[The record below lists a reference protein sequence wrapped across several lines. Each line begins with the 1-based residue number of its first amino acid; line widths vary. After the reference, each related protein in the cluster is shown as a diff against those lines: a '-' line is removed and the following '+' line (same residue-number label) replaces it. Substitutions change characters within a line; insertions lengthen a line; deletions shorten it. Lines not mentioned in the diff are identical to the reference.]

1 MLSVLMPVYNVEKY
15 LQKTL
20 DCVAA
25 QTFTDFEVIMV
36 DDGSTDQSGA
46 ICDAFCEKDKRF
58 RVIHTPNAG
67 VSAAR
72 NRCLQ
77 EAKGEYLYFM
87 DSDDLILPES
97 FEELFAALFA
107 HQADM
112 SAGNVFY
119 TDNQGNP
126 LDHLNMHCPVKDEI
140 ITGEEYLRKL
150 CEPYSNFYC
159 TLWNK
164 IYKREVFDGIN
175 FPVGKINE
183 DEARIHEIIYNCKKI
198 VISRKCYYTY
208 IKHPASIT
216 GSQFSLKNLDRED
229 AFIERALFFE
239 KHALPELAQMTA
251 LNALDSA
258 IVTFAKCVRGG
269 MYYGKV
275 KARLHEDFDFFF
287 SRARQVK
294 NINLKQRKVLT
305 IGWVVLHFPDI
316 YAKYVEFLAKVSDMG
331 FGQAFKDEVY
341 NFILAC
347 FACLPTKDVIVFESH
362 PEMACNTYPVYRY
375 LLEKGL
381 NEKYTFVWLTE
392 RKARYQNFPEK
403 NVRFLTDAPHARTVL
418 EKLKYMKTIATARGL
433 VYSNRLLGVYGKD
446 RLSLCLEH
454 GMPLKRSNGTYCIN
468 NRCTASLCE
477 SEFFADVF
485 SEDFRVDKDKLIY
498 MGFPRND
505 LLLREN
511 SSLQKFGFAGYDKVI
526 FWLPTFRQ
534 RNVAA
539 KNKRVSDYEM
549 TVHGTGLPTL
559 ETQED
564 LQKVNDF
571 LAKQNCLLLIKPHPS
586 QDLSAMAA
594 IDLSHIVLLN
604 DELLREKGVQLYELL
619 GRCDALITDYSSVY
633 YDFLLCDKPIGLTI
647 DDLAE
652 YTAKRGFVFKDPLEI
667 LKGEHLST
675 VDDLLTFLAH
685 VKHGEDVT
693 GAERRAVMHKIHT
706 ITDGSS
712 AQRVGDYIIEQLER
726 MKK

>member
-87 DSDDLILPES
+87 DSDDLILPET
-97 FEELFAALFA
+97 FEEMLVLLQNAN
-107 HQADM
+107 ADM
-112 SAGNVFY
+112 AVGNFFY
-119 TDNQGNP
+119 IDDEGNP
-126 LDHLNMHCPVKDEI
+126 IDRLNIASPMKS
-140 ITGEEYLRKL
+140 EEVTALAYLRKL
-150 CEPYSNFYC
+150 CEPNANFYC
-159 TLWNK
+159 TVSNK
-164 IYKREVFDGIN
+164 IFKKALFDGVV
-175 FPVGKINE
+175 FPLGRINE
-183 DEARIHEIIYNCKKI
+183 DEARIHEVVSHCDKI
-198 VISRKCYYTY
+198 VTTRKCYYSY
-208 IKHPASIT
+208 IKHAASIT
-216 GSQFSLKNLDRED
+216 GSAFGLKNLDREM
-229 AFIERALFFE
+229 AFRERVQFFE
-239 KHALPELAQMTA
+239 DHEISDLATLMS
-251 LNALDSA
+251 LSALDSA

-511 SSLQKFGFAGYDKVI
+511 PSLQKFGFAGYDKVV

-539 KNKRVSDYEM
+539 KNKKVGDYEM

-594 IDLSHIVLLN
+594 IDLSHIVLLS

-652 YTAKRGFVFKDPLEI
+652 YTAKRGFVFKDPLDI
-667 LKGEHLST
+667 LKGEHILS
-675 VDDLLTFLAH
+675 VEDLIAFLDH
-685 VKHGEDVT
+685 VKRGEDPT
-693 GAERRAVMHKIHT
+693 RSEREAVKQKIHH

-712 AQRVGDYIIEQLER
+712 AQRVGDYIIEQLEK